1 MDGNEIKLDS
11 KKTYLI
17 TGGVGFLGT
26 ALIARLEKMGIKKL
40 F

>member
-1 MDGNEIKLDS
+1 MKLDS

-26 ALIARLEKMGIKKL
+26 ALIARLEKNGNKKIIL
-40 F
+40 NR